1 MYARSVDV
9 YVADLKSVACEED
22 LLSVAEL
29 GEALSI
35 ATSRSLNGYLAL
47 RTWLR
52 RLLAE
57 YLDCPASEIRF
68 GLDEAGRSG
77 VVSPQ
82 TDLTFSLSFSGT
94 TALLAVAFRRDIGV
108 AIETTIDRHPEPN
121 ALAADLTDVERDR
134 CSRALRP
141 ARVYLQF
148 LVRKQALVHATGA
161 SAGTDLSRLD
171 ASGLSPVA
179 IDDYLISDLHLGDDV
194 VASVAVPE
202 GSVVTLTIDDAGLE
216 LEPQLAAAV

>member
-52 RLLAE
+52 HLLAE
-57 YLDCPASEIRF
+57 YLDCPAGEIRF
-68 GLDEAGRSG
+68 EVDDVGRSR
-77 VVSPQ
+77 VASPQ
-82 TDLTFSLSFSGT
+82 TDLTFSIGFSET
-94 TALLAVAFRRDIGV
+94 TAVLAVAFRRDIGV
-108 AIETTIDRHPEPN
+108 VVETTGGRDIEPN
-121 ALAADLTDVERDR
+121 AFATALTDVERDR
-134 CSRALRP
+134 CNRALRP
-141 ARVYLQF
+141 ARAYRQF
-148 LVRKQALVHATGA
+148 LMRKRALLYATGA
-161 SAGTDLSRLD
+161 RDGADMSHLD
-171 ASGLSPVA
+171 TSGLSPVV
-179 IDDYLISDLHLGDDV
+179 IDGYLISDLHLGDNV

-202 GSVVTLTIDDAGLE
+202 GSVVTFTIDDAALE